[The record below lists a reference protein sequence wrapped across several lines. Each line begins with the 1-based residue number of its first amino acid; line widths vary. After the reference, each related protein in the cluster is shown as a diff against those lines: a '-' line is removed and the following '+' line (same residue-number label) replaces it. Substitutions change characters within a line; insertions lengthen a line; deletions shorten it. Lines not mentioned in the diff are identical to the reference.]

1 MTYTLHHGDCLDI
14 MPTLA
19 AGSVDAIITDLPY
32 GTTACAWDT
41 IIPFVPMWEQVK
53 RVLKPNGVFVTT
65 ASQPF
70 TSALV
75 MSNLEWY
82 RYDYVWNKL
91 KAANFLFGN
100 NQPLKKTEYIHVF
113 YGMQPTYNPIK
124 TKNTNGRQKSGRKG
138 IGNTIHQHLPNAPK
152 RSMAG
157 KNYEDDM
164 LLPDNII
171 EISKPSNPIHPTQKP
186 VALYEYLIRT
196 HTNPGETVLDFCF
209 GSCTT
214 GVAALR
220 TQRAFI
226 GIERELDYFEIG
238 QKRMKE
244 TALQPPLFVDVP
256 TRAAPPI
263 QASFY
268 DPTP

>member
-1 MTYTLHHGDCLDI
+1 MSYELYHGDCLDI
-14 MPTLA
+14 MPTLG

-75 MSNLEWY
+75 MSNPKWFK
-82 RYDYVWNKL
+82 YDWVWDKVLPTGHLNSKI
-91 KAANFLFGN
+91 
-100 NQPLKKTEYIHVF
+100 QPLRRTESIVVF
-113 YGMQPTYNPIK
+113 YSIQPTYNPQMKQRDRTRVNKSNGKKFHGNGKQVYGSFHSVDSILPERYP
-124 TKNTNGRQKSGRKG
+124 TNV
-138 IGNTIHQHLPNAPK
+138 
-152 RSMAG
+152 
-157 KNYEDDM
+157 
-164 LLPDNII
+164 I
-171 EISKPSNPIHPTQKP
+171 EISNAIKNDVIHPTQKP
-186 VALYEYLIRT
+186 IALYEYLIRT
-196 HTNPGETVLDFCF
+196 YTTPGETVLDFCF

-220 TQRAFI
+220 TQRDFI

-238 QKRMKE
+238 QKRMAE
-244 TALQPPLFVDVP
+244 TALQPPLFVDQP
-256 TRAAPPI
+256 ASQPPPE
-263 QASFY
+263 QARLME
-268 DPTP
+268 